1 MHPIIFFKVLSRL
14 SWYFEDKELFNG
26 VSDNRY
32 TFKQL
37 TPKKMHFKIT
47 KKEGKMGK
55 YTSIKNKSVIIGDLD
70 KEMLLDI
77 LDQFISYD
85 KKVLIYLIPIL
96 SKKEV
101 KLLDRLTENYSKFYS
116 EIPETVI

>member
-14 SWYFEDKELFNG
+14 SWYYEDKDLFNG

-55 YTSIKNKSVIIGDLD
+55 YTSIKNKSVFIGDLD